1 MNSTEQTALEYLK
14 ECLIKFN
21 EKAISASEIQKRKF
35 NFEVDLTDKKE
46 KIKFLVYFGKDGIKP
61 ILQGN
66 KELKIYSEINKLLFS
81 GTLFENGNDT
91 IDEFIEPKEY
101 IGTDESGKG
110 DYFGPLVIAGVF
122 VNATTSDMLKSINVK
137 DSKEIS
143 DNSIK
148 RISSEIKKIIKN
160 NYEIILITPKK
171 YNELYSKVKNVNKIL
186 GWGHAKV
193 LENLLL
199 RCNAKEAISDKF
211 GDDKLITNSLQE
223 RGEKILLH
231 QFTKAE
237 RYTAVAAASILARQ
251 KFVEWYNIQKNILN
265 FNLPKGA
272 SNLVVDAAIQIKNKF
287 GEEKLND
294 VAKLHFKT
302 TLKIIS
308 N

>member
-1 MNSTEQTALEYLK
+1 MDSTEQAAFEYLEK
-14 ECLIKFN
+14 CLIKFN
-21 EKAISASEIQKRKF
+21 DKSINVSAIQKRKF
-35 NFEVDLTDKKE
+35 NFEVELTKNNE
-46 KIKFLVYFGKDGIKP
+46 KIKFLVYFGKNGIKP

-66 KELKIYSEINKLLFS
+66 KELKSYSEIHKILFS
-81 GTLFENGNDT
+81 GTLLENIKDK
-91 IDEFIEPKEY
+91 IDEFIEPQQY

-122 VNATTSDMLKSINVK
+122 VNKNTSDLLKSINVK
-137 DSKEIS
+137 DSKELS
-143 DNSIK
+143 DNNIE

-160 NYEIILITPKK
+160 NYEIILISPKK

-199 RCNAKEAISDKF
+199 RCDAKEAISDKF

-237 RYTAVAAASILARQ
+237 RFTAVAAASILARQ
-251 KFVEWYNIQKNILN
+251 KFVEWFNIQKNILN

-272 SNLVVDAAIQIKNKF
+272 SNLVIDAAIQIKNKF

>member
-14 ECLIKFN
+14 KCLIKFN

-35 NFEVDLTDKKE
+35 NFEVDLTNNKE
-46 KIKFLVYFGKDGIKP
+46 KIKFLVYFGKNGIKT

-66 KELKIYSEINKLLFS
+66 KELKIYSEIHKLLFS
-81 GTLFENGNDT
+81 GTLFEDSNDS

-122 VNATTSDMLKSINVK
+122 VNGTTSDLLKSINVK
-137 DSKEIS
+137 DSKELS
-143 DNSIK
+143 DNSIE

-199 RCNAKEAISDKF
+199 RCDAKEAISDKF

-251 KFVEWYNIQKNILN
+251 KFVEWFNIQKNILN
-265 FNLPKGA
+265 FSLPKGA
-272 SNLVVDAAIQIKNKF
+272 SNLVVDAAIHIKNKF

-308 N
+308 T

>member
-14 ECLIKFN
+14 KCLIKFN
-21 EKAISASEIQKRKF
+21 ENTISALEVQKRKF
-35 NFEVDLTDKKE
+35 NFEVELIKNKE
-46 KIKFLVYFGKDGIKP
+46 KIKFLVYFGKNGIKT
-61 ILQGN
+61 IIQGN
-66 KELKIYSEINKLLFS
+66 KELKIYSEIHKLLFS
-81 GTLFENGNDT
+81 GNLFDDSNDKN
-91 IDEFIEPKEY
+91 DEFIEPKEY

-122 VNATTSDMLKSINVK
+122 VNENTSNLLKSINVK
-137 DSKEIS
+137 DSKELS
-143 DNSIK
+143 DNSIE
-148 RISSEIKKIIKN
+148 RISSEIKKIIKD
-160 NYEIILITPKK
+160 NYEIILISPKK

-199 RCNAKEAISDKF
+199 RCDAKEAISDKF
-211 GDDKLITNSLQE
+211 GNEKLIINSLQE
-223 RGEKILLH
+223 RGKKILLH

-251 KFVEWYNIQKNILN
+251 KFVEWFNIQKNILN

-272 SNLVVDAAIQIKNKF
+272 SNQVVDAAILLKEKF

-302 TLKIIS
+302 TLKII
-308 N
+308 